1 MARSDLG
8 LDDDG
13 RAMSLLARMD
23 RLPFSRPHYALL
35 VIGGL
40 GYTFDGADNALVAF
54 LLPSIAREWSLDNG
68 ALGLLAAAGPFGYLV
83 GALVSGTLGDRI
95 GRRPVMMWA
104 LAVYT
109 GFTMVAALAPS
120 YEVFAAARILAGMG
134 IGAESVIVAPYL
146 AEFVPAARR
155 GWFVG
160 CLAGFFSFGYVAAA
174 LLGRFVV
181 PTTDTGWRWAQVV
194 TAVPVVLLLWWRRS
208 LLESPRYLLAH
219 GRTDDAERVV
229 TTFEDRVRRATGR
242 VLPPVPDDEGGV
254 DVTGPRP
261 GLPAGLRFLWGP
273 GMRRRTAV
281 VWLVWFVNIFA
292 FYGFFTWIPTL
303 LIQQGITVT
312 KSFDFSIVI
321 YLAQIPGYFTGA
333 WLSDRLDRRRTI
345 AGSLLGS
352 AGAAYWLSRSD
363 TPASIM
369 VTGALLS
376 FFLNGSVAAMYAYT
390 PELFP
395 TWIRTTA
402 TGLASAF
409 GRLGSISAP
418 AIIGFT
424 ASSLGFAGVF
434 GMTCAI
440 LAAGVVGVL
449 VFGVSTA
456 GRSLER
462 LNEDRPT
469 RLTA

>member
-1 MARSDLG
+1 
-8 LDDDG
+8 
-13 RAMSLLARMD
+13 MSLLARMD

-54 LLPSIAREWSLDNG
+54 LLPSMAREWGLDNG
-68 ALGLLAAAGPFGYLV
+68 ALGLLAAASPVGYLV
-83 GALVSGTLGDRI
+83 GALVAGTLGDRV
-95 GRRPVMMWA
+95 GRRPIMMWA

-109 GFTMVAALAPS
+109 GFTLVAAVAPS
-120 YEVFAAARILAGMG
+120 YEVFAVARIVAGAG

-146 AEFVPAARR
+146 AEFVPPSRR

-181 PTTDTGWRWAQVV
+181 PSTDTGWRWAQVV
-194 TAVPVVLLLWWRRS
+194 TAIPIVLLLWWRRS

-219 GRTDDAERVV
+219 GRRDEAEDVV
-229 TTFEDRVRRATGR
+229 VVFEDKVRRATGAK
-242 VLPPVPDDEGGV
+242 LPPVPTDASDA
-254 DVTGPRP
+254 DVAVRR
-261 GLPAGLRFLWGP
+261 AGLLASLRYLWGR

-281 VWLVWFVNIFA
+281 VWLVWFVNVFA

-312 KSFDFSIVI
+312 RSFDFSLVI

-333 WLSDRLDRRRTI
+333 WLSDRLDRKRTI
-345 AGSLLGS
+345 AFCLFG
-352 AGAAYWLSRSD
+352 GAAAAFWLSQSA

-369 VTGALLS
+369 ASGALLS
-376 FFLNGSVAAMYAYT
+376 FFLNGSIAATYAYT

-395 TWIRTTA
+395 TWTRTTA

-424 ASSLGFAGVF
+424 SSSLGFGGVF
-434 GMTCAI
+434 GLTCAV

-456 GRSLER
+456 GHSLEQ
-462 LNEDRPT
+462 LNEQAPEPRDNRPS
-469 RLTA
+469 RLAP

>member
-1 MARSDLG
+1 
-8 LDDDG
+8 
-13 RAMSLLARMD
+13 MSLLARMD

-54 LLPSIAREWSLDNG
+54 LLPSIAREWDLDNG
-68 ALGLLAAAGPFGYLV
+68 ALGLLASAGPLGYLV

-109 GFTMVAALAPS
+109 GFTLVAALALS
-120 YEVFAAARILAGMG
+120 YEIFAAARILAGVG

-146 AEFVPAARR
+146 AEFVPPARR

-208 LLESPRYLLAH
+208 LLESPRYLLAR
-219 GRTDDAERVV
+219 GRRAEAERVV
-229 TTFEDRVRRATGR
+229 VAFEDKVRRATGR
-242 VLPPVPDDEGGV
+242 ALPPAPVGGDDPDAP
-254 DVTGPRP
+254 TSRP
-261 GLPAGLRFLWGP
+261 GLLAGLRFLWGRD
-273 GMRRRTAV
+273 MRRRTAV

-303 LIQQGITVT
+303 LIQQGIAVT
-312 KSFDFSIVI
+312 RSFDFALVI

-345 AGSLLGS
+345 AGCLLG
-352 AGAAYWLSRSD
+352 AAAAAFWLSRSA
-363 TPASIM
+363 TPTSIM
-369 VTGALLS
+369 VSGAVLS

-395 TWIRTTA
+395 TWVRTTA

-418 AIIGFT
+418 AIIGF
-424 ASSLGFAGVF
+424 ASGSLGLAGVF

-440 LAAGVVGVL
+440 LGAGVVGVL
-449 VFGVSTA
+449 VFGVPTA
-456 GRSLER
+456 GQSLER
-462 LNEDRPT
+462 LNERRPT
-469 RLTA
+469 RLTP

>member
-1 MARSDLG
+1 MAP
-8 LDDDG
+8 
-13 RAMSLLARMD
+13 AMSLLARMD

-54 LLPSIAREWSLDNG
+54 LLPSMAREWGLDNG
-68 ALGLLAAAGPFGYLV
+68 ALGLLAAAGPVGYLV
-83 GALVSGTLGDRI
+83 GALVAGTLGDRV
-95 GRRPVMMWA
+95 GRRPIMMWA

-109 GFTMVAALAPS
+109 GFTLVAALAPS
-120 YEVFAAARILAGMG
+120 YEVFAIARILAGAG

-146 AEFVPAARR
+146 AEFVPPSRR

-181 PTTDTGWRWAQVV
+181 PATDSGWRWAQVV
-194 TAVPVVLLLWWRRS
+194 TAVPIVLLLWWRRS

-219 GRTDDAERVV
+219 GRRDEAERVV
-229 TTFEDRVRRATGR
+229 VAFESRVRRATGSE
-242 VLPPVPDDEGGV
+242 LPLVPADASDAAV
-254 DVTGPRP
+254 AVRR
-261 GLPAGLRFLWGP
+261 AGLLTSLRYLWGR

-281 VWLVWFVNIFA
+281 VWLVWFVNVFA

-312 KSFDFSIVI
+312 RSFDFSLVI

-333 WLSDRLDRRRTI
+333 WLSDRLDRKRTI
-345 AGSLLGS
+345 AACLLG
-352 AGAAYWLSRSD
+352 GAAAAFWLSQSA

-369 VTGALLS
+369 ASGALLS
-376 FFLNGSVAAMYAYT
+376 FFLNGSIAATYAYT

-395 TWIRTTA
+395 TWTRTTA

-424 ASSLGFAGVF
+424 SSSLGFGGVF
-434 GMTCAI
+434 GMTCAV

-456 GRSLER
+456 GHSLEQ
-462 LNEDRPT
+462 LNEQAPERRDDRPS
-469 RLTA
+469 RLAP